1 MTTTPLDGGCL
12 CGAVRYRVTGPAG
25 SSSTCFCTTCR
36 RASGASPVAW
46 FVVSVER
53 FEWLQGE
60 STTYRSSP
68 KVRRDFCGRCGT
80 PIAYR
85 HDDASGEIE
94 LTTCTLDEPSRM
106 RPTHEIWHEDRI
118 AWVASDPALPHH
130 PRSADG
136 GD

>member
-1 MTTTPLDGGCL
+1 MPTSLAGGCL
-12 CGAVRYRVTGPAG
+12 CGAIRYRTSGAAQ

-46 FVVSVER
+46 FVVKLSQ

-60 STTYRSSP
+60 PATYRSSAR
-68 KVRRDFCGRCGT
+68 VRRDFCARCGT

-85 HDDASGEIE
+85 HDDAADEIE
-94 LTTCTLDEPSRM
+94 LTTCSLDGPEHMP
-106 RPTHEIWHEDRI
+106 PTHEIWHEDRI

-130 PRSADG
+130 ARSQDG
-136 GD
+136 ND